1 MPSFRNIIADKKYA
15 KKGEATPVKKI
26 GGLTIDFS
34 AQSFSQEY
42 LDSFLE
48 HIEQEKRGWALT
60 PARTFFLV

>member
-34 AQSFSQEY
+34 AQRFSQEY
-42 LDSFLE
+42 LDSSTMFQAQ
-48 HIEQEKRGWALT
+48 HPQK
-60 PARTFFLV
+60 LVCHRFQ

>member
-34 AQSFSQEY
+34 AQR
-42 LDSFLE
+42 FLKN
-48 HIEQEKRGWALT
+48 I
-60 PARTFFLV
+60 